1 MNRLDKEIVERN
13 LAPTRAKAQELIKN
27 ESIRLNGK
35 IVTKASLDVLPSDN
49 IEILDLSTL
58 KYVSRAGL
66 KLEKAI
72 DVFNIDFKGKKV
84 MDIGS
89 STGGF
94 TDCALQNGA
103 KHVVSVDVGTNVMH
117 PSLRN
122 NPHITL
128 LEQTNIKT
136 LDNKYFENIDIILI
150 DVSFISLSKI
160 FEKIFS
166 AQIKCDIM
174 ALIKPQFECGKAI
187 ADKYKGLILNPKIHL
202 DIIQNVTTMASEY
215 GFNLINLSSSPI
227 KGGDGNI
234 EYISYF
240 SNHQQ
245 PNDINIK
252 SIINQAFD
260 KNKRSSL
267 RLFLLT
273 IKILFIAIFKLT
285 VIQLGIKAI

>member
-1 MNRLDKEIVERN
+1 MSKWNIMYIMNRLDKEIVERG

-27 ESIRLNGK
+27 GDVKLNGK
-35 IVTKASLDVLPSDN
+35 VVTKASLDVLPSDT
-49 IEILDLSTL
+49 IEILDLTTL

-72 DVFNIDFKGKKV
+72 NTFGINFDGKNV

-103 KHVVSVDVGTNVMH
+103 RHVVAVDVGTNVMH
-117 PSLRN
+117 PSLRD
-122 NPHITL
+122 NPKITL

-136 LDNKYFENIDIILI
+136 LDNRYFEDIDIIVI

-187 ADKYKGLILNPKIHL
+187 ADKFKGVILNPKIHSE
-202 DIIQNVTTMASEY
+202 IIQNVTTMASEY
-215 GFNLINLSSSPI
+215 GFNLINLSFSPI
-227 KGGDGNI
+227 KGGDVNI

-240 SNHQQ
+240 SNQKE

-252 SIINQAFD
+252 SIINQVFD
-260 KNKRSSL
+260 KK
-267 RLFLLT
+267 
-273 IKILFIAIFKLT
+273 
-285 VIQLGIKAI
+285 